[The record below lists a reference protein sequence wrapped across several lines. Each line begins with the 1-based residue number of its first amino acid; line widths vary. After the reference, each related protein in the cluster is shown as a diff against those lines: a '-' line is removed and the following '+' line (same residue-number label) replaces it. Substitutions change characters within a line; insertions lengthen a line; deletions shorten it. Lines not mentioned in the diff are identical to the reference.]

1 MSQSEKSVTAAE
13 ARPTETWVAWMPWT
27 FVFLWSTGFI
37 GAKLG
42 LPYAPPV
49 TFLLLRFAF
58 VLALMLPIALL
69 ARARWPGTPSEVAHI
84 GVAGVLLHGGYLGG
98 VFTAIHSGMSAG
110 LAALIVGLQPVLTA
124 VAVAPILRE
133 RVSAR
138 QWLGLVLGF
147 GGVALVVAQRATLAG
162 LTPFGGAMILL
173 ALASITAG
181 TVYQKRFCGAFDLRA
196 GSVIQFVAA
205 GAVLAPFAAAFER
218 APVRWTGEFIFA
230 LAWLVLVL
238 SIGAISLLTL
248 LIRRG
253 AATKVA
259 SLFYL
264 VPPFTAVIAFLLF
277 DERLGALGIAGFALA
292 VIGVALVVRS

>member
-1 MSQSEKSVTAAE
+1 MTAE
-13 ARPTETWVAWMPWT
+13 TRPTENWVAWMPGT

-42 LPYAPPV
+42 LPYAQPV

-58 VLALMLPIALL
+58 VLALMFPIALAL
-69 ARARWPGTPSEVAHI
+69 RARWPASPAQVAHI

-124 VAVAPILRE
+124 IAVAPILRE

-138 QWLGLVLGF
+138 QWLGLALGF

-162 LTPFGGAMILL
+162 LTPFGGAMIAL

-181 TVYQKRFCGAFDLRA
+181 TVYQKRFCGAFDLRT

-205 GAVLAPFAAAFER
+205 GAVLAPFAFAFEHE
-218 APVRWTGEFIFA
+218 PVRWTGELVFA
-230 LAWLVLVL
+230 MAWLVLVL

-253 AATKVA
+253 ATTKVA

-264 VPPFTAVIAFLLF
+264 VPPFTAVIAFLIF

>member
-1 MSQSEKSVTAAE
+1 MTSEGRATGD
-13 ARPTETWVAWMPWT
+13 WVAWMPWT

-58 VLALMLPIALL
+58 VLALMLPIALVL
-69 ARARWPGTPSEVAHI
+69 RARWPASPAQVAHI
-84 GVAGVLLHGGYLGG
+84 AAAGVLLHGGYLGG

-133 RVSAR
+133 RVTAR
-138 QWLGLVLGF
+138 QWLGLALGF

-162 LTPFGGAMILL
+162 LTPFGGAMIVL
-173 ALASITAG
+173 ALVSITAG
-181 TVYQKRFCGAFDLRA
+181 TVYQKRFCAAFDLRA
-196 GSVIQFVAA
+196 GSVIQFIAA
-205 GAVLAPFAAAFER
+205 GAVLAPFAFAFER
-218 APVRWTGEFIFA
+218 EPVRWTGELIFA
-230 LAWLVLVL
+230 MAWLVLVL

-277 DERLGALGIAGFALA
+277 DERLDALGAAGFALA

>member
-1 MSQSEKSVTAAE
+1 MERGERTDRE
-13 ARPTETWVAWMPWT
+13 GWVQWMPWT

-37 GAKLG
+37 GAKFG
-42 LPYAPPV
+42 LPYAQPI
-49 TFLLLRFAF
+49 TFLLLRFGL
-58 VLALMLPIALL
+58 VLALMLPLALALRAPWPATPAQVTHIA
-69 ARARWPGTPSEVAHI
+69 
-84 GVAGVLLHGGYLGG
+84 VAGVLLHGGYLGG
-98 VFTAIHSGMSAG
+98 VFTAIYAGMSAG

-124 VAVAPILRE
+124 IAAAPMLRE

-138 QWLGLVLGF
+138 QWLGLALGF
-147 GGVALVVAQRATLAG
+147 GGVALVVAERTTLAG
-162 LTPFGGAMILL
+162 LGPFSGAMILI

-181 TVYQKRFCGAFDLRA
+181 TVYQKRYCGAFDLRA

-205 GAVLAPFAAAFER
+205 GVALAPFAAVFEHE
-218 APVRWTGEFIFA
+218 PVRWTGDFVFA

-238 SIGAISLLTL
+238 SIGAVSLLTL

-264 VPPFTAVIAFLLF
+264 VPPFTAAIAFLLF
-277 DERLGALGIAGFALA
+277 GERLGALGIAGFALA
-292 VIGVALVVRS
+292 VIGVALVVRA

>member
-1 MSQSEKSVTAAE
+1 MTAH
-13 ARPTETWVAWMPWT
+13 ARGTESWVAWMPWT

-49 TFLLLRFAF
+49 TVLLLRFAF

-69 ARARWPGTPSEVAHI
+69 ARARWPGSPSEVAHI
-84 GVAGVLLHGGYLGG
+84 AVAGVLLHGGYLGG
-98 VFTAIHSGMSAG
+98 VFTAIHSGMAAG
-110 LAALIVGLQPVLTA
+110 LAALVVGLQPVLTA
-124 VAVAPILRE
+124 IAVAPILRE
-133 RVSAR
+133 RVTAR
-138 QWLGLVLGF
+138 QWLGLALGF

-162 LTPFGGAMILL
+162 LTPFGGAMIVL

-181 TVYQKRFCGAFDLRA
+181 TVYQKRFCSAFDLRA

-205 GAVLAPFAAAFER
+205 GAVLAPFALAFEGE
-218 APVRWTGEFIFA
+218 PVHWTGELVFA
-230 LAWLVLVL
+230 MAWLVLVL